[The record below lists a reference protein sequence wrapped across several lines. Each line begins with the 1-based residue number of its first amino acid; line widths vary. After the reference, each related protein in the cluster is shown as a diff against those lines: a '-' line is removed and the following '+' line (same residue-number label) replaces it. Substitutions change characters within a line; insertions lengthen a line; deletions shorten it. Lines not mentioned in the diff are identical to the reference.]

1 MAEAAGGA
9 APLAE
14 PDKERPKDKD
24 KERGLKP
31 AAASVASA
39 SASGA
44 ATVHVERGVDWTGP
58 ITVRC
63 HAAPA
68 RFAAAQLCVT
78 RRVTRRDGANRCVRS
93 SVCICVRV

>member
-1 MAEAAGGA
+1 MAEAASGA

-78 RRVTRRDGANRCVRS
+78 RTDGANRCVRS